1 VFEQLFERPHA
12 LARQRGG
19 PLAEE
24 RRSYLA
30 HCAGQ
35 QMAQRT
41 LRCTAIYTLVVAKA
55 LRLADRPG
63 ELISRAEIEA
73 EATRWADREPKPPN
87 MRAAR
92 LSWLRFHGHATRWL
106 GFLGRLQPP
115 TSAPR
120 PYAENIGQFTDYML
134 RERGLSPRT
143 ADYRCR
149 TIFEFLSR
157 VDEVGLR
164 LDALT
169 VAQVDELLAKKVRD
183 EGYARV
189 TIQTY
194 ASTLRAFFR
203 YAEGRG
209 WCRPGLANAVMA
221 PRVFPYESLPQG
233 PSWDDVN
240 RALAAAQGD
249 RPADIRDRALLM
261 LLAVYGLRSGEAVGL
276 RLEDFD
282 WERELLTVSHGKRQ
296 KPRSY
301 PLCRPVGDAVL
312 RYLREVRPVSGRR
325 EVFLTLRA
333 PFRPLPWGG
342 LGQAVRRRLRALNV
356 PLPHYGPH
364 ALRHACATH
373 LLAQGLSL
381 KEIGDHLGHR
391 SPETTRI
398 YAKVDLVGLRAVG
411 DFDLEG
417 LL

>member
-1 VFEQLFERPHA
+1 MFELLFERPHA
-12 LARQRGG
+12 LTRQRNG

-24 RRSYLA
+24 RRRYLG
-30 HCAGQ
+30 HCAEQ
-35 QMAQRT
+35 QMSPRT
-41 LRCTAIYTLVVAKA
+41 LRGIAIYTLIVAKA

-63 ELISRAEIEA
+63 EPIPRTEIEA
-73 EATRWADREPKPPN
+73 EADRWANRQPKPPN
-87 MRAAR
+87 MRSAR
-92 LSWLRFHGHATRWL
+92 LARLRFTGIATRWL
-106 GFLGRLQPP
+106 SFLGRLQSPA
-115 TSAPR
+115 SAPS
-120 PYAENIGQFTDYML
+120 PFAEHVTQFHDYML

-143 ADYRCR
+143 AGYRCR
-149 TIFEFLSR
+149 ETREFLTR
-157 VDEVGLR
+157 IDEAGLR

-169 VAQVDELLAKKVRD
+169 VAQVDEVLAKKVRD

-189 TIQTY
+189 TIQTC

-203 YAEGRG
+203 YAEARG
-209 WCRPGLANAVMA
+209 WCRPGLAAAIMA
-221 PRVFPYESLPQG
+221 PRVFPYETLPAG

-240 RALAAAQGD
+240 RMLAAAQGD
-249 RPADIRDRALLM
+249 RRSDIRDRALLM
-261 LLAVYGLRSGEAVGL
+261 LLAVYGLRSSEVVGL

-282 WERELLTVSHGKRQ
+282 WEREVLTIPHGKRQ
-296 KPRSY
+296 KPRTY

-312 RYLREVRPVSGRR
+312 RYLREVRPRSDRR

-356 PLPHYGPH
+356 PLTHYGPH